1 MSTIISQLSH
11 YQKAV
16 PTSKKQWWPIKRLF
30 WPIKRKWSKSK
41 KNDSCPKWP
50 KTKNKNDGIW
60 NDLKRTDSC
69 PFFHQKAV
77 PSAILP
83 SKSHSHH
90 CFSIKIVHFQSALP
104 IWLATLPDKLFH
116 WSIYSFFPSPP
127 TQKFYIC
134 AYSSNT
140 DINFIIVPFGSVKGL
155 LTWTA
160 SSSPSSSFPGHPAA
174 SLQASSNLE
183 RQKSWRFSFFFF
195 FLSRKNHTPNKIKIH
210 LAVNYKM
217 YVIWSILKN
226 CIFTFD

>member
-1 MSTIISQLSH
+1 MASENNL
-11 YQKAV
+11 
-16 PTSKKQWWPIKRLF
+16 KK
-30 WPIKRKWSKSK
+30 
-41 KNDSCPKWP
+41 
-50 KTKNKNDGIW
+50 
-60 NDLKRTDSC
+60 TDSC
-69 PFFHQKAV
+69 PFCHQKAI

-90 CFSIKIVHFQSALP
+90 RFAIKSCSHCHFAIKSHSHDRFAIKIVHFQSALP

-134 AYSSNT
+134 VYSSNT
-140 DINFIIVPFGSVKGL
+140 DINFIIVPFGSVKWL

-183 RQKSWRFSFFFF
+183 RQNFWGNFILFILFF
-195 FLSRKNHTPNKIKIH
+195 
-210 LAVNYKM
+210 
-217 YVIWSILKN
+217 
-226 CIFTFD
+226 